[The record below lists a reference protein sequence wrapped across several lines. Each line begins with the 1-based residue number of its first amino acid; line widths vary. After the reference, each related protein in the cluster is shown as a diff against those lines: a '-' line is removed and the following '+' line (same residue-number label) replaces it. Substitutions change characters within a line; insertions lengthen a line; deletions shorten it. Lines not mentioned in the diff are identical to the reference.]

1 MSTTNYT
8 RTFKRWITK
17 ELTGSTKL
25 CLRSKNCISRPSSP
39 NGAAIPIGRS
49 KVSLDMRVRL
59 ATSRTLMTIKIL
71 IAIRFMAVLT

>member
-17 ELTGSTKL
+17 ELTGSTNL
-25 CLRSKNCISRPSSP
+25 CLRSRSFTRPRSWP
-39 NGAAIPIGRS
+39 NGAAIPIGKS

-59 ATSRTLMTIKIL
+59 ATSRTLMTITIL